1 MTRRSADLQARR
13 WREMWADE
21 LAGAALYRALA
32 EHTDDQRRS
41 VFLSLAEA
49 EEHHAAFWEAKLRAA
64 GVTDLEPPG
73 RPFRVRVLARL
84 AALFGANAVLPL
96 VLRGE
101 AADADKYRATADAPD
116 AMADQEAEHG
126 RVVAAM
132 RAGPSVGGRIAFRE
146 GRHRTASGGAL
157 RAAVFGVSD
166 GLVSNFSLIMGVAGA
181 SSSGRAVLVA
191 GVAGLVAGACS
202 MGSGEWLSVRSQVE
216 LYEHELLTEREE
228 LAAFPEQEQR
238 ELELIYQAKGID
250 AEEAAK
256 LAASIMTRPEVALDT
271 MAREEL
277 GLDPGELGSPW
288 VAAGSSFA
296 SFTAGALVPLLPF
309 LFGSGTAAVVV
320 SAGLSAL
327 ALFAVGAMISVVTSR
342 GVVRTG
348 LRMLVIGG
356 AVAALTYGIGSLIG
370 AAV

>member
-1 MTRRSADLQARR
+1 
-13 WREMWADE
+13 
-21 LAGAALYRALA
+21 
-32 EHTDDQRRS
+32 
-41 VFLSLAEA
+41 
-49 EEHHAAFWEAKLRAA
+49 
-64 GVTDLEPPG
+64 
-73 RPFRVRVLARL
+73 
-84 AALFGANAVLPL
+84 
-96 VLRGE
+96 
-101 AADADKYRATADAPD
+101 
-116 AMADQEAEHG
+116 
-126 RVVAAM
+126 
-132 RAGPSVGGRIAFRE
+132 
-146 GRHRTASGGAL
+146 
-157 RAAVFGVSD
+157 
-166 GLVSNFSLIMGVAGA
+166 
-181 SSSGRAVLVA
+181 
-191 GVAGLVAGACS
+191 
-202 MGSGEWLSVRSQVE
+202 
-216 LYEHELLTEREE
+216 
-228 LAAFPEQEQR
+228 
-238 ELELIYQAKGID
+238 
-250 AEEAAK
+250 
-256 LAASIMTRPEVALDT
+256 MTRPEVALDT

>member
-1 MTRRSADLQARR
+1 MAARSADPRTRQ

-32 EHTDDQRRS
+32 EHTDEQRRS
-41 VFLSLAEA
+41 VFLALAEA
-49 EEHHAAFWEAKLRAA
+49 EQHHAAFWEAKLRAA

-84 AALFGANAVLPL
+84 AAIFGANAVLPL

-101 AADADKYRATADAPD
+101 AADADKYRAVADAPA
-116 AMADQEAEHG
+116 AMADQEVAHG
-126 RVVAAM
+126 QVVAAM
-132 RAGPSVGGRIAFRE
+132 RGGGGVGGRIAFRE
-146 GRHRTASGGAL
+146 RRHRTAAGGAL

-181 SSSGRAVLVA
+181 SPAGRAVLVA

-216 LYEHELLTEREE
+216 LYERELRTEREE
-228 LAAFPEQEQR
+228 LAAFPEQER
-238 ELELIYQAKGID
+238 EELELIYRAKGID
-250 AEEAAK
+250 PEEAEK
-256 LAASIMTRPEVALDT
+256 LAESIMSRPDVALDT

-296 SFTAGALVPLLPF
+296 SFTIGAIVPLIPF
-309 LFGSGTAAVVV
+309 VFGSGTAAIVV
-320 SAGLSAL
+320 SAVLSAV
-327 ALFAVGAMISVVTSR
+327 ALFVVGAMISVVTGR
-342 GVVRTG
+342 AAMRTG
-348 LRMLVIGG
+348 VRMMVIGG
-356 AVAALTYGIGSLIG
+356 AVAALTYGIGHLVG